1 MENIKKK
8 IFTSVIWRFCEH
20 FSAQIVN
27 FIISIVLARLLGPE
41 DFGTI
46 ALLTIFIA
54 LSGCIVNSGFGAAL
68 IQKKDAD
75 ELDFNSVFYFSIF
88 ISIVLYILLFFSAP
102 FIAKFYSEPVLIPI
116 LRVTAIK
123 LIFDA
128 INSIQNA
135 ILARKMLFSKS
146 FIITLPSLILS
157 GISGIYWAY
166 KGYGVWSLAWSSLV
180 GSISATIIR
189 WIIIGWQPRFIFSF
203 FRLKELFNYGSKIL
217 ISGLIDTFFTQ
228 IYGLLIGKFYSSKD
242 LGFYNRGCNI
252 PQISMT
258 AIQGSISSV
267 LFPALSK
274 EQEDVQFIKKITRK
288 SIQSSSLLI
297 FPTMFLLAVISKPLI
312 LILYGEK
319 WAFATPFM
327 QIACISYAFWHIHAT
342 NLQVVLALK
351 RSDIFLKQEIIKK
364 ILMLIC
370 IAITIP
376 FGVIWLALGKIILI
390 PFSCIINSYP
400 NIKLIRYKPK
410 EQIFDCVPSLICSV
424 SASISSLSLCIF
436 IKKTYLL
443 IVIQGLTFFIIFCLL
458 AYFFDI
464 PLFKT
469 FLNKF
474 KTTISGKAK

>member
-8 IFTSVIWRFCEH
+8 IFTSVIWRFCEQ
-20 FSAQIVN
+20 FSSQIVS
-27 FIISIVLARLLGPE
+27 FLVSIVLARLLGPKE
-41 DFGTI
+41 FGTI

-54 LSGCIVNSGFGAAL
+54 LSGCIVNSGFGQAL

-135 ILARKMLFSKS
+135 ILSRKMLFSKS

-390 PFSCIINSYP
+390 PFSCFINSYP
-400 NIKLIRYKPK
+400 NIKLINYTII
-410 EQIFDCVPSLICSV
+410 EQIKDTYPSFICSICAV
-424 SASISSLSLCIF
+424 SLSIPIGFVLINPF
-436 IKKTYLL
+436 LL
-443 IVIQGLTFFIIFCLL
+443 IITQIIVFWVSFIILG
-458 AYFFDI
+458 Y
-464 PLFKT
+464 
-469 FLNKF
+469 KF
-474 KTTISGKAK
+474 KTPMLNYFFIKIITFINRK